1 MRRYRAVRNTLKVI
15 PTPWEL
21 ASATVT
27 SLWQLAEG
35 SILWRGHPTRDLLL
49 IGTQDCGQPGS
60 RN

>member
-35 SILWRGHPTRDLLL
+35 SILWSREEAAVSRLLRVTRERLA
-49 IGTQDCGQPGS
+49 
-60 RN
+60 